1 MTLDIASYRRQLR
14 EHIGLTGDDVET
26 LPDTDTADKT
36 GADTYLNRSY
46 WEVLDLFPV
55 RAKEVIA
62 TFHTTQ
68 GRDFYK
74 IPNSFEALQAISITD
89 PNSFKHDPLD
99 RIEKDYFE
107 QKFVDRTDDEGKPEL
122 YFREGDGIRVWR
134 RPDRDYEMT
143 VHYWEELADL
153 SNSNQTSPIPRVLHE
168 VILFGGVWR
177 AFIGVN
183 GDYVRAQ
190 AAKGHQVALMNSKTP
205 IEDKEKFDSHR
216 AGVEV
221 IGYDETNL

>member
-26 LPDTDTADKT
+26 LPGTDTADKT

-107 QKFVDRTDDEGKPEL
+107 QKFVDRTDDEGKPDWNMYWALRLAVQHQPNHTQARCKAAAFETFDADTEL
-122 YFREGDGIRVWR
+122 KGEPMEIAR
-134 RPDRDYEMT
+134 R
-143 VHYWEELADL
+143 WL
-153 SNSNQTSPIPRVLHE
+153 
-168 VILFGGVWR
+168 
-177 AFIGVN
+177 
-183 GDYVRAQ
+183 Q
-190 AAKGHQVALMNSKTP
+190 AAGYGDIPAPPTFLMAGFLLFCLNS
-205 IEDKEKFDSHR
+205 
-216 AGVEV
+216 
-221 IGYDETNL
+221 L